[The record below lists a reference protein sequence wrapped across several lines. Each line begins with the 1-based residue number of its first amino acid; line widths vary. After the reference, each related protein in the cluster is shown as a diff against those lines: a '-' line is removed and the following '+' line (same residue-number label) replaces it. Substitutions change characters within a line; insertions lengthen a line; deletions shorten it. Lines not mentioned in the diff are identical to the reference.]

1 MPPLVID
8 LNHDLNPAEIRRR
21 MNAGVAKLPSHIPG
35 GMAKVASSW
44 PSPDRMAVD
53 VTALG
58 QEIATTLDVQAHIV
72 RVTVH
77 LPGLLA
83 LAAGPVEAAVRRS
96 AEKLLLPSPSS
107 SAS

>member
-8 LNHDLNPAEIRRR
+8 LNHDLDPVEVRRR
-21 MNAGVAKLPSHIPG
+21 MNAGVAKLPAHIPG
-35 GMAKVASSW
+35 GMARVAASW
-44 PSPDRMAVD
+44 PSDDRMAVN

-58 QEIATTLDVQAHIV
+58 QEIATTLDVQPHIV

-83 LAAGPVEAAVRRS
+83 LAAGPVEAAIRGS
-96 AEKLLLPSPSS
+96 AEKLLLAPPK
-107 SAS
+107 A